1 MINLL
6 SIEIAK
12 SRDGESS
19 VFKTR
24 IGWWVVGPVSRTKKN
39 SASWNQIP
47 VIQAHIKEVGKVF

>member
-1 MINLL
+1 MVLQNHFKLSSGNTFKNMINLL

-24 IGWWVVGPVSRTKKN
+24 IGW
-39 SASWNQIP
+39 
-47 VIQAHIKEVGKVF
+47 